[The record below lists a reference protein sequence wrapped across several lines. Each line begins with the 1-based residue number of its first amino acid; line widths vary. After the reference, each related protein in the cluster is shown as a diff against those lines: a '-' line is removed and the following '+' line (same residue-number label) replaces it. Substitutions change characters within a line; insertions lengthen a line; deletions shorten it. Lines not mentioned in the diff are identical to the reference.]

1 LKVGRICGRRIPD
14 GTLGSD
20 KTGNGRV
27 WCRYFRRSCFSNN
40 GVWSDPSVSRW
51 DINAWLWH
59 NRKRNNRN
67 RAAGTVF
74 VTVIITIVIVTIVI
88 ITIVII
94 TIVII
99 TIVIVTIVIVTI
111 VIVTIVIVI

>member
-27 WCRYFRRSCFSNN
+27 WCRYFRRSCFSNS
-40 GVWSDPSVSRW
+40 GVWSDPRVFGW
-51 DINAWLWH
+51 DINAWPWH

-74 VTVIITIVIVTIVI
+74 VTVIIIIITVMIIVTVKIIVTFVFVTFVFVLVTIIIVI
-88 ITIVII
+88 
-94 TIVII
+94 
-99 TIVIVTIVIVTI
+99 
-111 VIVTIVIVI
+111 

>member
-27 WCRYFRRSCFSNN
+27 WCRYFRRSCFSNS
-40 GVWSDPSVSRW
+40 GVWSDPRVFGW
-51 DINAWLWH
+51 DINAWPWH

-74 VTVIITIVIVTIVI
+74 VTVIIIVTVMIIVTVKIIVTFVFVTFVFVLVTIIIVI
-88 ITIVII
+88 
-94 TIVII
+94 
-99 TIVIVTIVIVTI
+99 
-111 VIVTIVIVI
+111 